1 MGPTPGA
8 PTIMVISIMV
18 INIMVINIC
27 PLKKKET
34 RELGSVPTPWV
45 LHPYGVAS
53 MRR

>member
-8 PTIMVISIMV
+8 PTIMV